1 MGGGAWTT
9 AASVNYVASNATF
22 KSLGATTLD
31 SLTNFSA
38 SQVYTARK
46 IDPLLDPKNVV
57 RECCDSEEHPNT
69 FPVIIGL
76 DVTGSM
82 GKATVAC
89 AAKLNDIMEN
99 LYGKV
104 SDIEFMM
111 MGIGDLAYDD
121 APIQVTQFESDVRI
135 LDQTTKIYFEAG
147 GGGNKYES
155 YTAAWYFGL
164 YHTKLDCWNR
174 GKRGLIITM
183 GDEPLNP
190 YLPGTTLAEVTG
202 DSVQD
207 VDTVKLYDE
216 VIKKFDVYHIAITD
230 QESCF
235 ALYKEEIKNTWG
247 KVLGQHLLFGKSDDL
262 PELIGNIVDDH
273 LGNSTFVVNT
283 PGDGIRW

>member
-9 AASVNYVASNATF
+9 ASVSNYVSNSALFT
-22 KSLGATTLD
+22 SLGATTLD
-31 SLTNFSA
+31 SLNSFSA

-46 IDPLLDPKNVV
+46 IDTLLDPKNVI

-111 MGIGDLAYDD
+111 MGIGDLAYDN

-135 LDQTTKIYFEAG
+135 LDQTTKIYFEGG
-147 GGGNKYES
+147 GGGNSYES

-190 YLPGTTLAEVTG
+190 YLPGVNLAEVTG
-202 DSVQD
+202 DSVQN
-207 VDTVKLYDE
+207 VDTVELYDE

-230 QESCF
+230 QESSF
-235 ALYKEEIKNTWG
+235 ARYEERIKNSWG

-262 PELIGNIVDDH
+262 PEIIGSIVDDH
-273 LGNSTFVVNT
+273 LGNSTFVVNSA
-283 PGDGIRW
+283 GDGIKW

>member
-9 AASVNYVASNATF
+9 ASVRNYVSNNALFT
-22 KSLGATTLD
+22 SLGATTLD
-31 SLTNFSA
+31 SLTSFSA
-38 SQVYTARK
+38 SQVYTAKR
-46 IDPLLDPKNVV
+46 IDPLLDPKNVI

-121 APIQVTQFESDVRI
+121 APIQVTQFESDIRI
-135 LDQTTKIYFEAG
+135 LDQTTKIYFESG
-147 GGGNKYES
+147 GGGNSYES

-164 YHTKLDCWNR
+164 YHTKLDCWKR

-190 YLPGTTLAEVTG
+190 YLPGVNLAEATG

-207 VDTVKLYDE
+207 IDTVELYDE

-230 QESCF
+230 QESSF
-235 ALYKEEIKNTWG
+235 ARYEERIKNSWG
-247 KVLGQHLLFGKSDDL
+247 KILGQHLLFGKSDDL
-262 PELIGNIVDDH
+262 PEIIGNIVDDH
-273 LGNSTFVVNT
+273 LGNSTFVVNSA
-283 PGDGIRW
+283 GDGIKW

>member
-9 AASVNYVASNATF
+9 ASVRNYVSNNALFT
-22 KSLGATTLD
+22 SLGATTLD
-31 SLTNFSA
+31 SLTSFSA
-38 SQVYTARK
+38 SQVYTAKR
-46 IDPLLDPKNVV
+46 IDPLLDPKNVI

-111 MGIGDLAYDD
+111 MGIGDLACDD
-121 APIQVTQFESDVRI
+121 APIQVTQFESDIRI
-135 LDQTTKIYFEAG
+135 LDQTTKIYFESG
-147 GGGNKYES
+147 GGGNSYES

-164 YHTKLDCWNR
+164 YHTKLDCWKR

-190 YLPGTTLAEVTG
+190 YLPGVNLAEATG

-207 VDTVKLYDE
+207 IDTVELYDE

-230 QESCF
+230 QESSF
-235 ALYKEEIKNTWG
+235 ARYEERIKNSWG
-247 KVLGQHLLFGKSDDL
+247 KILGQHLLFGKSDDL
-262 PELIGNIVDDH
+262 PEIIGNIVDDH
-273 LGNSTFVVNT
+273 LGNSTFVVNSA
-283 PGDGIRW
+283 GDGIKW

>member
-9 AASVNYVASNATF
+9 SSVTNYVSNNALFT
-22 KSLGATTLD
+22 SLGATTLD
-31 SLTNFSA
+31 SLTSFSA
-38 SQVYTARK
+38 SQVYAARK
-46 IDPLLDPKNVV
+46 LDPLLDPKNVI

-111 MGIGDLAYDD
+111 MGIGDLSYDN

-135 LDQTTKIYFEAG
+135 LDQTTKIYFEGG
-147 GGGNKYES
+147 GGGNSYES

-190 YLPGTTLAEVTG
+190 YLPGVNLAEVTG
-202 DSVQD
+202 DSAQN
-207 VDTVKLYDE
+207 VDTVELYDE

-230 QESCF
+230 QESSF
-235 ALYKEEIKNTWG
+235 ARYEERIKNSWG

-262 PELIGNIVDDH
+262 PEIIGNIVDDH
-273 LGNSTFVVNT
+273 LGNSTFVVNST
-283 PGDGIRW
+283 GDGIKW